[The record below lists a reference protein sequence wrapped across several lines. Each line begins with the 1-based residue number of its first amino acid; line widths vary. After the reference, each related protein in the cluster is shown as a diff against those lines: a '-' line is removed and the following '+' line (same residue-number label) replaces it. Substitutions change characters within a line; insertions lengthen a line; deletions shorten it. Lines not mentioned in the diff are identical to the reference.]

1 MSETSTKG
9 TAFPAIR
16 ARMGDWWYYSTT
28 MTFTE
33 VAHWVKNVG
42 DIHEPRELK
51 TWIQREL
58 REKRTREIAHYLISQ
73 KQRFFNAIVVGIYG
87 GEPEWLPIEV
97 GESLTV
103 KDVTLEERHLHAF
116 GFIHLTGSEQVFA
129 IDGQHRVEG
138 IKQALK
144 DEAKLGTDEQAV
156 IFVAHK
162 TTDAGRERTR
172 RLFSTLNKYAKP
184 VSQSE
189 LIALSEDDAFAK
201 ATRRLIDEYPGLG
214 IEFVPLLPSANIPS
228 LEKTCLTTVVGL
240 YDLTKILAPARI
252 RKERKKHEV
261 GPPMESVVEEVFRES
276 EAFWNGLK
284 QHVSEIRKVCA
295 SKASE
300 QLAAQYRHEDGG
312 HLLFRPVGMKAFARA
327 MRVLMDRGQKASVAV
342 QKLVKVPLTLSDPL
356 WRDVLWRPE
365 TKTMVNKFVR
375 LAQNVFLHEAGEK
388 PDAPRYDVR
397 KEFSRITGREFPRR
411 RQRI

>member
-1 MSETSTKG
+1 MSDATSNG

-16 ARMGDWWYYSTT
+16 ARMGDWSYYSTT
-28 MTFTE
+28 MTFAE
-33 VAHWVKNVG
+33 VARWVKKVE

-51 TWIQREL
+51 TWIQRVL
-58 REKRTREIAHYLISQ
+58 RDERTRQIADYLKSQ

-87 GEPEWLPIEV
+87 GEPEWLPVEV
-97 GESLTV
+97 GESMTV
-103 KDVTLEERHLHAF
+103 KNVHLDERRLHAF
-116 GFIHLTGSEQVFA
+116 GFIHLSGAEHAFA

-144 DEAKLGTDEQAV
+144 DAHHLGSDEQVV

-162 TTDAGRERTR
+162 TSAAGRERTR

-189 LIALSEDDAFAK
+189 LIALSEDDAFAI

-214 IEFVPLLPSANIPS
+214 IELVPLLPSANIPAQ
-228 LEKTCLTTVVGL
+228 ETKCITTVVGL
-240 YDLTKILAPARI
+240 YELTKILAPAEI
-252 RKERKKHEV
+252 RKEKRKHQV
-261 GPPMESVVEEVFRES
+261 GPPHDGVVGRVFGETAVFWDALKEHVPELRRVCKSRPSMELASRFRDP
-276 EAFWNGLK
+276 
-284 QHVSEIRKVCA
+284 
-295 SKASE
+295 
-300 QLAAQYRHEDGG
+300 DGG

-327 MRVLMDRGQKASVAV
+327 ARLMMDRGQTADASVRRLAG
-342 QKLVKVPLTLSDPL
+342 VPLSLSEPL

-375 LAQNVFLHEAGEK
+375 LAQNIFLREVGERAD
-388 PDAPRYDVR
+388 PARYEVK
-397 KEFSRITGREFPRR
+397 KEFARITGRRYPN
-411 RQRI
+411 

>member
-1 MSETSTKG
+1 MNQNEFVP

-16 ARMGDWWYYSTT
+16 SRMGDWWYYSTT
-28 MTFTE
+28 MTFAE
-33 VAHWVKNVG
+33 VARWVQRVE

-58 REKRTREIAHYLISQ
+58 RDERTQQIARYLTSQ

-103 KDVTLEERHLHAF
+103 KEVKLEERHLHAF
-116 GFIHLTGSEQVFA
+116 GFIHLKGSEQIFA

-144 DEAKLGTDEQAV
+144 DDQKLGTDEQTV

-162 TTDAGRERTR
+162 TTESGRARTR

-189 LIALSEDDAFAK
+189 LIALSEDDAFAI
-201 ATRRLIDEYPGLG
+201 ATRRLIDDYPGLG
-214 IEFVPLLPSANIPS
+214 IEFVPLLASANIPAH
-228 LEKTCLTTVVGL
+228 EKTCLTTVVGL
-240 YDLTKILAPARI
+240 YELTKLLAPTEFR
-252 RKERKKHEV
+252 RERNKYEV
-261 GPPMESVVEEVFRES
+261 GPPQEDTINEIFQESV
-276 EAFWNGLK
+276 AFWDALK
-284 QHVSEIRKVCA
+284 KHVPEIRKVCA
-295 SKASE
+295 SMPSE
-300 QLAAQYRHEDGG
+300 HLAGTYRHDDGG
-312 HLLFRPVGMKAFARA
+312 HVLFRPVGLRAFARA
-327 MRVLMDRGQKASVAV
+327 ARIMMDRGASAEITV
-342 QKLVKVPLTLSDPL
+342 KRLVNAPLELPAPV

-365 TKTMVNKFVR
+365 TKTMMNKYVR
-375 LAQNVFLHEAGEK
+375 LAQNIFLLLAGN
-388 PDAPRYDVR
+388 DADSPRYDVK
-397 KEFSRITGREFPRR
+397 KEFERITGRPFPHVKAY
-411 RQRI
+411 